1 MLAITLKCFSF
12 DDFKVY
18 SISGL
23 AAPTAEVSLS
33 GKANIGAQLSAIYSY
48 SEPLLGEEE
57 GESIGYWE
65 VADDSSFI
73 NATKLG
79 DDIQMQAEDVAKYT
93 ITENERGKYI
103 RFCVIPKSISG
114 TEGTVAFSN
123 STPLIDTYYIQ
134 SVSTT
139 GSINGT
145 MFEYKGYSGFDT
157 YKGRVKVFNS
167 TLEEKSIT
175 LITAWYDENNNLIE
189 VYTDNIISPQ
199 ETNLKMA
206 HRRNLYKY
214 EGKFIPNKDTLWLNN
229 EGYEPR

>member
-1 MLAITLKCFSF
+1 
-12 DDFKVY
+12 
-18 SISGL
+18 
-23 AAPTAEVSLS
+23 
-33 GKANIGAQLSAIYSY
+33 
-48 SEPLLGEEE
+48 
-57 GESIGYWE
+57 
-65 VADDSSFI
+65 
-73 NATKLG
+73 
-79 DDIQMQAEDVAKYT
+79 MQAEDVAKYT

-114 TEGTVAFSN
+114 TEGAVAFSN
-123 STPLIDTYYIQ
+123 STPQIDTYYIQ

-189 VYTDNIISPQ
+189 VYTDNIIIPSGD
-199 ETNLKMA
+199 ESENGAIDAT
-206 HRRNLYKY
+206 YTSS
-214 EGKFIPNKDTLWLNN
+214 EGKFIPNKDTLYGLTMKVMVWDDFTNLTPLIKLLKIT
-229 EGYEPR
+229 GVK